1 MKINLTI
8 SLDESVV
15 YKLKAQNNYS
25 NVVNDQ
31 LLRYFGGFD
40 EMNLAKLKEK
50 QAKIKGFLKKSRAE
64 AKVLK
69 LKIQKIE
76 EKESKIL
83 SLGRK
88 YPDIVF
94 KYIDSSTDVMKFYAF
109 FRSDPKLKRYT
120 WMELKKL
127 YLQMKGGGR
136 NE

>member
-1 MKINLTI
+1 MNINITI
-8 SLDESVV
+8 SLEEDII

-25 NVVNDQ
+25 KLVNDVMKEH
-31 LLRYFGGFD
+31 FEGVEEF
-40 EMNLAKLKEK
+40 NLTKLKEK
-50 QAKIKGFLKKSRAE
+50 QAKINGILKKSKVE

-127 YLQMKGGGR
+127 YLQMKGGGSK
-136 NE
+136 

>member
-8 SLDESVV
+8 SLDEAIV

-40 EMNLAKLKEK
+40 EMNLARLKEK

-64 AKVLK
+64 AKVLD
-69 LKIQKIE
+69 QKIKKIE
-76 EKESKIL
+76 QKESQVL
-83 SLGRK
+83 ALGRK

-94 KYIDSSTDVMKFYAF
+94 KYIDSATDVMKFYSLW
-109 FRSDPKLKRYT
+109 RSDKDLKRYT
-120 WMELKKL
+120 WIELKKL
-127 YLQMKGGGR
+127 YNQMKGGGSK
-136 NE
+136 